1 VLRERLV
8 DRAPGPFPDAEGLGG
23 RRQPEVVVADRGQG
37 NEEDPIGKVVQ
48 LLELGVGSMPRSS
61 ASTSRVF

>member
-23 RRQPEVVVADRGQG
+23 RRQHEVVVADRGQG
-37 NEEDPIGKVVQ
+37 NEEDPIGEVVQ